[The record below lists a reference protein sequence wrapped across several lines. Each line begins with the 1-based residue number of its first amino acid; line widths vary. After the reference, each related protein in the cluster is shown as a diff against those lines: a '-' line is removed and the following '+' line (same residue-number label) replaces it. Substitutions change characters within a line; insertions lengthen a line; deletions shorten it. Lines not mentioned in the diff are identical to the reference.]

1 MILLYNY
8 TKTLN
13 KDYKNIKHLKIN
25 NNIPVVKGK
34 QKYAKLSERQIIA
47 HN

>member
-8 TKTLN
+8 TNTLN

-25 NNIPVVKGK
+25 NIPIVKGK